1 MLFSTGG
8 TRNRTPAP
16 YGGAVEQV
24 GSRQRVLVD
33 AKDASQTF
41 GTSDPVKANSGMT
54 EGPDALIMCGGG
66 AFPLSP
72 EIRVSSGARML
83 SRISRRTPTSLKD
96 VYCGGLVQ
104 LPRQSGSEGR
114 LLKIDEPPSPLVY
127 ARTFGESPTVF
138 SYGNDVTIPPFSP
151 ISLPISE
158 SA

>member
-66 AFPLSP
+66 
-72 EIRVSSGARML
+72 G
-83 SRISRRTPTSLKD
+83 ISIVPGNQSLFRSKNVVKNFKKD
-96 VYCGGLVQ
+96 SNV
-104 LPRQSGSEGR
+104 PEGR
-114 LLKIDEPPSPLVY
+114 LLWGSGPITPSV
-127 ARTFGESPTVF
+127 RFRGT
-138 SYGNDVTIPPFSP
+138 
-151 ISLPISE
+151 
-158 SA
+158 SAKNR